1 MLVAYLARTYET
13 KLDAGFFAAKQRI
26 EAVIE
31 TDIRRHI
38 GGDTQRIRSIH
49 ARYDAITFKHLLLTV
64 WLLAYRYNENIYQV
78 VVNAGTGEVQ
88 GRSPLQ
94 LDQNHI
100 SHSGRSRSCG
110 HSGRPVLEIRNLSQ

>member
-1 MLVAYLARTYET
+1 VLVAYLARTYET

-88 GRSPLQ
+88 G
-94 LDQNHI
+94 D
-100 SHSGRSRSCG
+100 
-110 HSGRPVLEIRNLSQ
+110 RPYSWTKITLAILAGAVIAVTLGILFSK